1 MNYDCVIVG
10 GGPAGLSAALILGR
24 CLRRVVVCDVGE
36 QRNWRS
42 RAMHGYLTRDGAA
55 PADFY
60 RIAREELR
68 RYDTV
73 EFCHIEV
80 TDALREPGGF
90 RVICSDGTQ
99 LLGRTLLLATG
110 VMDELPRLEGLTELY
125 GTSVHH
131 CPYCDGWEWRGQP
144 VAVYGS
150 GESGVA
156 LALGL
161 TRWTSDLVLC
171 TGQADGLP
179 EGGNTRLAAA
189 GIAVRQEPVIRLEGQ
204 GGWLERV
211 VFAGGPAIER
221 RALFFCGDQRQR
233 SPLAE
238 RLGCRF
244 TEKGAVDTG
253 KCEATDVPGLYVAG
267 DASKEAQF
275 VVVATSEGA
284 EAGMAINQALL
295 RDDVKEQR

>member
-1 MNYDCVIVG
+1 M
-10 GGPAGLSAALILGR
+10 LGR
-24 CLRRVVVCDVGE
+24 CLRRVVVCDIGE
-36 QRNWRS
+36 QRNRRS
-42 RAMHGYLTRDGAA
+42 RAMHGYLTGDGAA

-60 RIAREELR
+60 RTAREELR

-73 EFCHIEV
+73 ELCHINV
-80 TDALREPGGF
+80 TDALREPDGF

-99 LLGRTLLLATG
+99 LRARTLLLATG
-110 VMDELPRLEGLTELY
+110 VVDELPPIEGLTELY

-144 VAVYGS
+144 VAIYGS

-161 TRWTSDLVLC
+161 TRWTGDLVLC

-179 EGGNTRLAAA
+179 DGGESRLAAA
-189 GIAVRQEPVIRLEGQ
+189 GIAVRHEPVLRLEGQ

-211 VFAGGPAIER
+211 VFAEGPPLER
-221 RALFFCGDQRQR
+221 RALFFCSGQRQR
-233 SPLAE
+233 SPLAAK
-238 RLGCRF
+238 LGCRF
-244 TEKGAVDTG
+244 TEKGAVATG
-253 KCEATDVPGLYVAG
+253 KCEATNVPGLYVAG
-267 DASKEAQF
+267 DASKDAQF
-275 VVVATSEGA
+275 VVVAVSEGA

-295 RDDVKEQR
+295 RNDVKEQR